1 MSICEN
7 IKKRFIRLSKGQ
19 RRVAQFVLN
28 DPSIVTTKIASE
40 VGKIA
45 GVSESTVIRFCYAMD
60 FSGYNELQKR
70 MKEDL
75 AYYHHK

>member
-1 MSICEN
+1 MSICES
-7 IKKRFIRLSKGQ
+7 IKRRFIRLSKGQ

-40 VGKIA
+40 VGRIA
-45 GVSESTVIRFCYAMD
+45 GVSESTVHRFCYAMD
-60 FSGYNELQKR
+60 FAGYSELQKR

-75 AYYHHK
+75 AYHK